1 MKTLIMTIISFV
13 VFVTPCF
20 AGSFTV
26 VANEPPVVTFL
37 YNDEIHVSGDLYQ
50 FYTINRNT
58 EMETNVVLC
67 VIANKR
73 THEYVLAGG
82 MVELPGGVR
91 KSTQGDSKVYIYQ
104 NGSIVDKIIKMIDGR
119 TI

>member
-1 MKTLIMTIISFV
+1 MKTLIMTIISFFM
-13 VFVTPCF
+13 FVTPCF

-37 YNDEIHVSGDLYQ
+37 YNYEIYVKGDLYQ

-82 MVELPGGVR
+82 MVELSNGVR